1 MRRFSLSIL
10 TVLGVAAGAGVSSA
24 SAQDKLSV
32 RLDFLPWGVSGG
44 DASGAK
50 TRAGSSRPVSTP
62 FECLCRCCC
71 SDWS

>member
-32 RLDFLPWGVSGG
+32 RLDFSPRGVQAAMHLAQNQGWFKQAG
-44 DASGAK
+44 DRKS
-50 TRAGSSRPVSTP
+50 VV
-62 FECLCRCCC
+62 
-71 SDWS
+71 

>member
-10 TVLGVAAGAGVSSA
+10 TVLGIAAGAGVLSA

-50 TRAGSSRPVSTP
+50 TRAVSTP
-62 FECLCRCCC
+62 FKCLCRCCC